1 MPRFGVVGLLIL
13 LLVLQPLS
21 NSELLELH
29 QQPASQKNSGI
40 DLSATDVSISYSNPS
55 DESQYKMFSSN
66 HPILGFDRPK
76 NLYVVDSVNAT
87 PMDIEVT
94 VRNDGNTA
102 SGIITV
108 NLLILH
114 NEYERFELANRTVTM
129 NSLASNGQGTAT
141 FYNVFVNYS
150 GNHSLVITPS
160 FQGVD
165 DNPANDLFN
174 RHYTVATMY
183 FTCTSLVGWNAG
195 SYWGTNTDTALSM
208 GQACHVGQGQSGNYA
223 NNLQTDLMTPIMDM
237 SDIVENPTRTN
248 GLTFFY
254 TGSAQ
259 ANDNMKVYAIDNQGA
274 WDELANIA
282 GTVGATLANWQTIS
296 NNHMG
301 HTTPLIPTDANSHF
315 HSNSR
320 FKFTF
325 TSDSS
330 GTDVG
335 YWFDDFVIVYDQAA
349 RTEEYNLDVSGVFT
363 DGSIPGAWG
372 KIRLE
377 LTNTGNISD
386 SLIPS
391 VPNIPSDWNV
401 AFSFPSGAGVN
412 PNTGVRL
419 LPGESR
425 QIDVKLQPGPNA
437 SVGFV
442 PLTFEANSLQ
452 NPSFSVQ
459 ESMQY
464 QVSADR
470 IPYIHIPETK
480 PKCAP
485 GSSCAF
491 FIHVENIGQATDV
504 FDLQT
509 APKSL
514 DVGWSVNLA
523 FDQPSSIRLIP
534 SQIQSV
540 KLVMTVP
547 SGEIPEKTGE
557 FWLSMTAQNDT
568 SRALTES
575 IVVQASMISNALI
588 ELDIGETETTMLSSG
603 ERVEIQY
610 TITNQASR
618 QDSFELSVDFIE
630 TIGWKIEAEQRP
642 SIVIN
647 PGASASFYIAV
658 TAPNNA
664 QANDVAPTFKPILT
678 SSRSGMQYEGPD
690 YSNIVIETLY
700 DVNLVLLDTE
710 SVLKP
715 GATTVIGVGAMNNG
729 NGPTGATIHLVDAP
743 ETWTYSIR
751 VDGVIQETNSIELGV
766 VYSGDN
772 TVEFDV
778 LLEVPMTEA
787 AGEFHT
793 IGLELH
799 PDGQDVDFS
808 DNRISIDMIT
818 GSVKY
823 PEYNGSALDYHA
835 MVGSTVSLNGT
846 ITNIGNALESSMDV
860 GFEFSTSPPTNDIV
874 AFLTAG
880 VGGPTSES
888 GELLT
893 FPMSAG
899 STKTIF
905 VDVIVGENVPLNTRI
920 VVTVFV
926 EGGLNAESEIVRIEH
941 QTLIT
946 VDQQRK
952 IALELSEQD
961 NRTDLTVGE
970 FWLNMTSYSTQSED
984 LSYAISHP
992 DNWQVTCDRT
1002 LIATD
1007 EDQNVSLPY
1016 LRNTE
1021 SLKDIRCEVQR
1032 IGGAYTGEVLVRAST
1047 LDGAIEFSDARTY
1060 SFEQPAEQES
1070 FFSKNLNGPTIV
1082 ASILGFIVLGAIL
1095 VVIRRQRITVEQEEV
1110 FVAGPPISQQQLV
1123 QSSSPV
1129 EEEVVIQDPPIN
1141 SGPPLPEE
1149 GLPAGWSM
1157 EQWVHYGHQ
1166 YLDRLGKQP

>member
-13 LLVLQPLS
+13 LLVLQPIS
-21 NSELLELH
+21 NSELLDV
-29 QQPASQKNSGI
+29 QQHTTSPKNSGV
-40 DLSATDVSISYSNPS
+40 DLSATEVSISYSNPS

-76 NLYVVDSVNAT
+76 NLYVVDSVNST

-94 VRNDGNTA
+94 VRNDGTAA

-114 NEYERFELANRTVTM
+114 NEYERFELANRSVTM

-165 DNPANDLFN
+165 DNPSNDALN

-195 SYWGTNTDTALSM
+195 PYWGTNTDTALSM

-237 SDIVENPTRTN
+237 SDIVASPTKTN

-259 ANDNMKVYAIDNQGA
+259 VNDNMKVYALDNQGA

-282 GTVGATLANWQTIS
+282 GTVGATLSNWQTIS

-301 HTTPLIPTDANSHF
+301 HTTPLIPADVNSHF

-320 FKFTF
+320 FKFAF

-349 RTEEYNLDVSGVFT
+349 RTEEYNVDISGVFT

-377 LTNTGNISD
+377 LANTGNISD
-386 SLIPS
+386 SLVPS
-391 VPNIPSDWNV
+391 VPDLPNDWNV

-425 QIDVKLQPGPNA
+425 QIDVKLQPSPNA
-437 SVGFV
+437 TVGFV
-442 PLTFEANSLQ
+442 PLTFEASSLQ

-459 ESMQY
+459 EPMQY

-470 IPYIHIPETK
+470 IPFIHIPETK

-491 FIHVENIGQATDV
+491 FIEVENIGQATDV
-504 FDLQT
+504 FDLQAT
-509 APKSL
+509 PKSL

-523 FDQPSSIRLIP
+523 FDQSSSIRLIP
-534 SQIQSV
+534 NQIQSV

-547 SGEIPEKTGE
+547 SGETPEKTGD
-557 FWLSMTAQNDT
+557 FWLTMTAQNDT
-568 SRALTES
+568 SRTLSES
-575 IVVQASMISNALI
+575 IVIQASMISNALI
-588 ELDIGETETTMLSSG
+588 ELDIDATDTTMLASG
-603 ERVEIQY
+603 ERVEIRY
-610 TITNQASR
+610 TITNQATR
-618 QDSFELSVDFIE
+618 QDSFELSVGFIQA
-630 TIGWKIEAEQRP
+630 IGWNIEAEQRP

-647 PGASASFYIAV
+647 PGASASFYVAV
-658 TAPNNA
+658 TAPSNA
-664 QANDVAPTFKPILT
+664 QANDVAPAFKPILT
-678 SSRSGMQYEGPD
+678 STRSGMQYEGPE
-690 YSNIVIETLY
+690 YSNIMIETFY
-700 DVNLVLLDTE
+700 DVELLLINAE

-715 GATTVIGVGAMNNG
+715 GATTVIEVEAINNG
-729 NGPTGATIHLVDAP
+729 NGPTSATIHLVDAP
-743 ETWTYSIR
+743 ETWFFSIR
-751 VDGVIQETNSIELGV
+751 LDGVIQETNSIDLGV
-766 VYSGDN
+766 VYSGEN
-772 TVEFDV
+772 SIVVEV
-778 LLEVPMTEA
+778 LLNVPMTEA

-793 IGLELH
+793 LTLELH
-799 PDGQDVDFS
+799 PEGQDVDAS
-808 DNRISIDMIT
+808 DNDVSIDMIT

-823 PEYNGSALDYHA
+823 PEYNVSSMDYHA

-860 GFEFSTSPPTNDIV
+860 GFELSTSPPTNDVI

-880 VGGPTSES
+880 LGGPTSES
-888 GELLT
+888 GSILT
-893 FPMSAG
+893 FPMNAG

-905 VDVIVGENVPLNTRI
+905 VDVVVGDNVPLNTRI

-926 EGGLNAESEIVRIEH
+926 EGGSDAEGEIVRVER

-952 IALELSEQD
+952 IAMQLSAQD
-961 NRTDLTVGE
+961 NRSDLTVGE
-970 FWLNMTSYSTQSED
+970 LWLNMTSYSTQSED
-984 LSYAISHP
+984 IAYAISYP
-992 DNWQVTCDRT
+992 DDWQVTCDGT
-1002 LIATD
+1002 LVTNE
-1007 EDQNVSLPY
+1007 EDKNVSLPY
-1016 LRNTE
+1016 ARNTE

-1032 IGGAYTGEVLVRAST
+1032 IGGVYSGELLVTAST
-1047 LDGAIEFSDARTY
+1047 VDGTIEFTDTRAF
-1060 SFEQPAEQES
+1060 SFEKPAEEES
-1070 FFSKNLNGPTIV
+1070 FFSKNVNGPTIV
-1082 ASILGFIVLGAIL
+1082 ASVLGFIVLAAIL
-1095 VVIRRQRITVEQEEV
+1095 FVVRRQRSIIEEEDV
-1110 FVAGPPISQQQLV
+1110 FVAGPPISQQ
-1123 QSSSPV
+1123 
-1129 EEEVVIQDPPIN
+1129 VVIDSPANVVQEQVEHVPITN

-1149 GLPAGWSM
+1149 GLPSGWSM
-1157 EQWVHYGHQ
+1157 EQWVHYGQQ